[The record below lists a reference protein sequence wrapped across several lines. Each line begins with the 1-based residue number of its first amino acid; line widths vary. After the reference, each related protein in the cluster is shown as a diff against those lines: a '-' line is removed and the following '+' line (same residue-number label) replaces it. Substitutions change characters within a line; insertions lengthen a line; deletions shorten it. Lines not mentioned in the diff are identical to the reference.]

1 MLDLVVVNNE
11 AKPFQARDRVKNIGR
26 WKAVGSK
33 KIKGGVGRGGEG
45 TLKIGQRWNRKGTKK
60 GSGSVEKVTQGAPE
74 RSKVGERG
82 KLWERWRGGE
92 EPGRPANKNA
102 EKSVKAVRERT
113 KLVPQ
118 FLEEVKINSISE
130 EGWLGGRS
138 GRGKK
143 RRRGQEREGKE
154 ENSEKEEEGG
164 NAKEEEDLSLNSVFP
179 SVVKRLRPVRRR
191 LLAPGRRAGVQVG
204 EVVEVVLGEKK
215 RGVGW
220 LRRAGGSGEEDG
232 ALSEKIK
239 ERKRFS
245 GVSSVEKVKIG
256 AGIAKERF
264 LSESAAP
271 KKRWRESG
279 AEARSG
285 SIEVGQ
291 RRQSVPGRWKKVDRS
306 GSAGPL
312 NKVEPLGSAGLLLKA
327 QAALKRRPLTARW
340 FTPPLK
346 SLQIFLTLI
355 FVPRTLVR
363 TRTKRRR
370 PSL

>member
-92 EPGRPANKNA
+92 EPRRPANKNA
-102 EKSVKAVRERT
+102 EESVKAVRERT

-143 RRRGQEREGKE
+143 RRRGQEREEKE

-164 NAKEEEDLSLNSVFP
+164 NAKEDEDLSLNSVLP

-191 LLAPGRRAGVQVG
+191 LLAPGRRAGVQLG
-204 EVVEVVLGEKK
+204 EVVGVGEKK

-220 LRRAGGSGEEDG
+220 LRRTGGGGEEDG
-232 ALSEKIK
+232 AQSSEIK
-239 ERKRFS
+239 ERKRFP

-279 AEARSG
+279 AEAGSG

-340 FTPPLK
+340 LTPPLK

>member
-26 WKAVGSK
+26 WKAVGST

-45 TLKIGQRWNRKGTKK
+45 TLKIGRRWNRKGTKK

-74 RSKVGERG
+74 RRKVGEGG

-92 EPGRPANKNA
+92 EPRRPANQNA
-102 EKSVKAVRERT
+102 EESVSVVRERT

-130 EGWLGGRS
+130 EGWVGGRS
-138 GRGKK
+138 RGGEK
-143 RRRGQEREGKE
+143 RRRGQERDEKE

-164 NAKEEEDLSLNSVFP
+164 NAKEDEDLSLNSVLP

-204 EVVEVVLGEKK
+204 EVEK

-220 LRRAGGSGEEDG
+220 LRRTAGSGEEDG
-232 ALSEKIK
+232 VQSENIK
-239 ERKRFS
+239 ERKRFP

-264 LSESAAP
+264 LSESAE
-271 KKRWRESG
+271 KRMRWRESG

-340 FTPPLK
+340 LTPPLK
-346 SLQIFLTLI
+346 SLQIFCPQD
-355 FVPRTLVR
+355 VGQDQN
-363 TRTKRRR
+363 
-370 PSL
+370 